1 MATFRGSVVLTD
13 RNAKK
18 AMPIPPKM
26 YTHLI
31 ATTVDKT
38 DYEYDLAIRHRS
50 PVDPGTK
57 VWKIR
62 FLAIPVSR

>member
-1 MATFRGSVVLTD
+1 
-13 RNAKK
+13 
-18 AMPIPPKM
+18 M

-31 ATTVDKT
+31 ATTEDKT
-38 DYEYDLAIRHRS
+38 HYEYDLAIRHRS